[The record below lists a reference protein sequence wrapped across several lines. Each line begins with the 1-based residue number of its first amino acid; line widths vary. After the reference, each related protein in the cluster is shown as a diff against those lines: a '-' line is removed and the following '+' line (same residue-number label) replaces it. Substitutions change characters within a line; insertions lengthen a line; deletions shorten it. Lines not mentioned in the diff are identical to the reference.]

1 MTSYF
6 CVSNRDIN
14 CFITDI
20 VSNLNNNN
28 FWVILFYKTLIV
40 NNLTALFHSFFYLT
54 TSFLF
59 FVILLFQVH
68 FLIYNYG
75 IEDQIALKSKINLQK
90 ETIVS
95 GIRWIE
101 KAFLSQIKFIRIIN
115 FLNIIIIS
123 TKKYSVRNQHGHYYV
138 FSSIA

>member
-1 MTSYF
+1 MTSYC
-6 CVSNRDIN
+6 CVSYRDIN
-14 CFITDI
+14 RFITVI

-40 NNLTALFHSFFYLT
+40 NNLTAFFYLT

-59 FVILLFQVH
+59 FVILLFQVL

-75 IEDQIALKSKINLQK
+75 IENQIALKSKINLHN

-101 KAFLSQIKFIRIIN
+101 KAFLSQIKFIRIIK

>member
-28 FWVILFYKTLIV
+28 FLVILFYKTLIV
-40 NNLTALFHSFFYLT
+40 NNLTAFFYLT

-59 FVILLFQVH
+59 FVILLFQVL

-75 IEDQIALKSKINLQK
+75 IEDQIALKSKINLHK
-90 ETIVS
+90 ETIIS
-95 GIRWIE
+95 EIRWIE
-101 KAFLSQIKFIRIIN
+101 KAFLSQIKFIRIIK

>member
-20 VSNLNNNN
+20 ISNLNNNN
-28 FWVILFYKTLIV
+28 FLVILFYKTLIV
-40 NNLTALFHSFFYLT
+40 NNLTAFFYLT

-59 FVILLFQVH
+59 FVILIFQVH

-75 IEDQIALKSKINLQK
+75 IEDQIALKSKINLHK

-101 KAFLSQIKFIRIIN
+101 KAFLSQIKFIRIIK